1 MDSSMNLEERIRHF
15 SRQYAAV
22 KGEITKDIVGQEEAV
37 DGTLIA
43 MIAGGNV
50 LLEGVP
56 GTGKTRL
63 VRSVARTLDLMFSRI
78 QFTPDLMPA
87 DVTGANIIEK
97 DEKGNNKQRFVGGPI
112 FSNIVLADEINRATP
127 KTQSA
132 LLEAMQEHRVTA
144 GGRTWEL
151 MEPFFVLATQNPIEQ
166 DGTYMLPEAQMDRFM
181 FKLFMTFPA
190 EEELCRIVRLTQ
202 DTQEERS
209 ERIMNGEEL
218 LAMRETAKEIPVI
231 DEVVAYAARLV
242 TSTHPELDGASETVK
257 KELRFGA
264 SPRAVQ
270 ALIYGARIQALIE
283 GRYNVSYDDI
293 DALACPALRH
303 RVKLTYDALMRGRT
317 PDQVIT
323 ALIGELRAERGSK
336 RTKAAKTEGAEIPDR
351 RLFRRS

>member
-1 MDSSMNLEERIRHF
+1 MNSAVSMTDQIEAFGRR
-15 SRQYAAV
+15 YAAV
-22 KGEITKDIVGQEEAV
+22 RQEISRDIVGQQEVVE
-37 DGTLIA
+37 GTLIA
-43 MIAGGNV
+43 LIAGGNV
-50 LLEGVP
+50 LLEGNP
-56 GTGKTRL
+56 GVGKTRL
-63 VRSVARTLDLMFSRI
+63 VRSVGRAFNLMFSRI

-97 DEKGNNKQRFVGGPI
+97 DEKGNNKQRFVGGPV

-127 KTQSA
+127 KPQSA

-166 DGTYMLPEAQMDRFM
+166 DGTYVLPEAQTDRFM
-181 FKLFMTFPA
+181 FKLLMTFPA

-202 DTQEERS
+202 DTQEERAAQV
-209 ERIMNGEEL
+209 MNGEEL
-218 LAMRETAKEIPVI
+218 LAMRETAKQIPVI
-231 DEVVAYAARLV
+231 DEVVEYAAKLV
-242 TSTHPELDGASETVK
+242 ASTHPELNGAAETAK

-270 ALIYGARIQALIE
+270 ALISGAQILAMID

-293 DALACPALRH
+293 DALACPVLRH
-303 RVKLTYDALMRGRT
+303 RVKLTYEAVMLRRT
-317 PDQVIT
+317 PDQVIS
-323 ALIGELRAERGSK
+323 ALVEEVRAARMGK
-336 RTKAAKTEGAEIPDR
+336 QAKAVRTEAADRPDR

>member
-1 MDSSMNLEERIRHF
+1 MNNAWSMEERIRYF
-15 SRQYAAV
+15 SRQYQAV
-22 KGEITKDIVGQEEAV
+22 RGEIAKDIVGQDEAV

-63 VRSVARTLDLMFSRI
+63 VRSVARTLELIFSRI

-87 DVTGANIIEK
+87 DVTGSNIIEK
-97 DEKGNNKQRFVGGPI
+97 DEKGNNVQRFVGGPV

-144 GGRTWEL
+144 GGRTWAL

-166 DGTYMLPEAQMDRFM
+166 DGTYVLPEAQTDRFM
-181 FKLFMTFPA
+181 FKLLMTFPGEA
-190 EEELCRIVRLTQ
+190 ELCRIVRLTQ
-202 DTQEERS
+202 DTQEERAA
-209 ERIMNGEEL
+209 RVMNGEEL
-218 LAMRETAKEIPVI
+218 LAMRETAKSIPVI
-231 DEVVAYAARLV
+231 DEVVEYAARLV
-242 TSTHPELDGASETVK
+242 SSTHPELDGASPTAK

-270 ALIYGARIQALIE
+270 ALIAGGQILALTD
-283 GRYNVSYDDI
+283 GRYNVSRDDV
-293 DALACPALRH
+293 DALACPVLRH
-303 RVKLTYDALMRGRT
+303 RIKLTYDAVMSGHT
-317 PDQVIT
+317 PDEVIR
-323 ALIGELRAERGSK
+323 ALIAEARGGN
-336 RTKAAKTEGAEIPDR
+336 RTKTENAEAPDSR
-351 RLFRRS
+351 RFFRRT

>member
-1 MDSSMNLEERIRHF
+1 MNLEERIQHF
-15 SRQYAAV
+15 RRQYEALR
-22 KGEITKDIVGQEEAV
+22 GEVTKDIVGQKEVV

-63 VRSVARTLDLMFSRI
+63 VRSVARSLDLGFSRI

-97 DEKGNNKQRFVGGPI
+97 DEKGNNTQRFVPGPI

-144 GGRTWEL
+144 GGRTREL
-151 MEPFFVLATQNPIEQ
+151 GEPFFVLATQNPIEQ
-166 DGTYMLPEAQMDRFM
+166 DGTYVLPEAQMDRFM
-181 FKLFMTFPA
+181 FKLFMTFPG

-202 DTQEERS
+202 DTQTERA
-209 ERIMNGEEL
+209 ERVMSGEKL

-242 TSTHPELDGASETVK
+242 ASTHPELDGASETAK

-270 ALIYGARIQALIE
+270 ALITGARILALID
-283 GRYNVSYDDI
+283 GRYNVACDDI

-303 RVKLTYDALMRGRT
+303 RVKLTYDAVMRGRT
-317 PDQVIT
+317 PDEVIT
-323 ALIGELRAERGSK
+323 ALIGELRAEREGK
-336 RTKAAKTEGAEIPDR
+336 RTTVAKTEGVKPPDR
-351 RLFRRS
+351 RLFKRS

>member
-1 MDSSMNLEERIRHF
+1 MDCSMNLEERIRYF

-22 KGEITKDIVGQEEAV
+22 RGEITKDIVGQEEAV

-63 VRSVARTLDLMFSRI
+63 VRSVARTLDLRFSRI

-97 DEKGNNKQRFVGGPI
+97 DEKGNSVQRFVGGPI

-166 DGTYMLPEAQMDRFM
+166 DGTYVLPEAQTDRFM
-181 FKLFMTFPA
+181 FKLFMIFPA
-190 EEELCRIVRLTQ
+190 ETELCRIVRLTQ
-202 DTQEERS
+202 DTQEERA
-209 ERIMNGEEL
+209 EVVMNGDEL
-218 LAMRETAKEIPVI
+218 LAMRETAKQIPVI
-231 DEVVAYAARLV
+231 DEVLEYAAHLV
-242 TSTHPELDGASETVK
+242 SSTHPELEGASETAK

-270 ALIYGARIQALIE
+270 ALILGARILALID
-283 GRYNVSYDDI
+283 GRYNVSYNDV
-293 DALACPALRH
+293 DALACQALRH
-303 RVKLTYDALMRGRT
+303 RVKLTYEAIMRGVT
-317 PDQVIT
+317 PDQVIA
-323 ALIGELRAERGSK
+323 ALVNEARADLRGGK
-336 RTKAAKTEGAEIPDR
+336 RTAKTEESG

>member
-1 MDSSMNLEERIRHF
+1 MNPEERIQHF
-15 SRQYAAV
+15 RRLYEALRE
-22 KGEITKDIVGQEEAV
+22 EIAKDIVGQSEAV

-43 MIAGGNV
+43 LIAGGNV

-63 VRSVARTLDLMFSRI
+63 VRSVARSLDLMFSRI

-87 DVTGANIIEK
+87 DVTGANVIEK
-97 DEKGNNKQRFVGGPI
+97 DEKGNNRQRFVPGPI

-151 MEPFFVLATQNPIEQ
+151 GEPFFVLATQNPIEQ
-166 DGTYMLPEAQMDRFM
+166 DGTYVLPEAQTDRFM
-181 FKLFMTFPA
+181 FKLFMTFPG

-202 DTQEERS
+202 DTQEERA
-209 ERIMNGEEL
+209 ETVMNGEER

-231 DEVVAYAARLV
+231 DEVVEYAARLV
-242 TSTHPELDGASETVK
+242 ASTHPELDGASETAK

-270 ALIYGARIQALIE
+270 ALITGARILALTD
-283 GRYNVSYDDI
+283 GRYNVSYNDV
-293 DALACPALRH
+293 DALARPALRH
-303 RVKLTYDALMRGRT
+303 RVKLTYDAIMRGRT
-317 PDQVIT
+317 PDEVIA
-323 ALIGELRAERGSK
+323 ALIDEQRGKLNGGRRTKNEKAER
-336 RTKAAKTEGAEIPDR
+336 TDNAETPER

>member
-1 MDSSMNLEERIRHF
+1 MNNDNALSMEERIRYF
-15 SRQYAAV
+15 SRQYEAV
-22 KGEITKDIVGQEEAV
+22 RGEIAKDIVGQDEAV

-63 VRSVARTLDLMFSRI
+63 VRSAARTLDLMFSRI

-97 DEKGNNKQRFVGGPI
+97 DERGNNIQRFAAGPI

-144 GGRTWEL
+144 GGRTWVL

-166 DGTYMLPEAQMDRFM
+166 DGTYVLPEAQTDRFM
-181 FKLFMTFPA
+181 FKLLMTFP
-190 EEELCRIVRLTQ
+190 EEAELCRIVRLTQ
-202 DTQEERS
+202 DTQEERAA
-209 ERIMNGEEL
+209 RVMNGEEL
-218 LAMRETAKEIPVI
+218 LAMRETAKQIPVI
-231 DEVVAYAARLV
+231 DEVVEYAARLV
-242 TSTHPELDGASETVK
+242 AATHPELDGAPETTK

-270 ALIYGARIQALIE
+270 ALISGGRILALTD
-283 GRYNVSYDDI
+283 GRYNVSRDDV
-293 DALACPALRH
+293 DALACPVLRH
-303 RVKLTYDALMRGRT
+303 RVKLTYDSIMRGRT
-317 PDQVIT
+317 PDEVIR
-323 ALIGELRAERGSK
+323 ALIDELRGR
-336 RTKAAKTEGAEIPDR
+336 RPKTEKTEDAEKQNR
-351 RLFRRS
+351 RIFARA

>member
-1 MDSSMNLEERIRHF
+1 MNNDWSMEERISYF
-15 SRQYAAV
+15 SRQYGAV
-22 KGEITKDIVGQEEAV
+22 RAEIAKDIVGQDEAV

-63 VRSVARTLDLMFSRI
+63 VRSAARTLDLMFSRI

-97 DEKGNNKQRFVGGPI
+97 DERGNNVQRFAAGPI
-112 FSNIVLADEINRATP
+112 FSNIILADEINRATP

-144 GGRTWEL
+144 GGRTWVL

-166 DGTYMLPEAQMDRFM
+166 DGTYVLPEAQTDRFM
-181 FKLFMTFPA
+181 FKLLMTFPGEA
-190 EEELCRIVRLTQ
+190 ELCRIVRLTQ
-202 DTQEERS
+202 DTQEERAA
-209 ERIMNGEEL
+209 RIMNGEEL
-218 LAMRETAKEIPVI
+218 LAMRETAKQIPVI
-231 DEVVAYAARLV
+231 DEVVEYAACLV
-242 TSTHPELDGASETVK
+242 AATHPELDGAPETTK

-270 ALIYGARIQALIE
+270 ALISGGRILALTD
-283 GRYNVSYDDI
+283 GRYNVSRDDV
-293 DALACPALRH
+293 DALACPVLRH
-303 RVKLTYDALMRGRT
+303 RVKLTYDSIMRGRT
-317 PDQVIT
+317 PDEVIR
-323 ALIGELRAERGSK
+323 ALIDELRGK
-336 RTKAAKTEGAEIPDR
+336 RPKTGKTEDAEKQNR
-351 RLFRRS
+351 RIFTRA

>member
-1 MDSSMNLEERIRHF
+1 MNNAWSMEERIRSF
-15 SRQYAAV
+15 SMKYEAV
-22 KGEITKDIVGQEEAV
+22 RGEITKDIVGQDEAV

-43 MIAGGNV
+43 MITGGNV

-97 DEKGNNKQRFVGGPI
+97 DEKGNNVQRFVGGPI

-144 GGRTWEL
+144 GGRTWML

-166 DGTYMLPEAQMDRFM
+166 DGTYVLPEAQTDRFM
-181 FKLFMTFPA
+181 FKLLMTFPA

-202 DTQEERS
+202 DTQEERAA
-209 ERIMNGEEL
+209 RVMNGEEL
-218 LAMRETAKEIPVI
+218 LAMRETAKQIPVI
-231 DEVVAYAARLV
+231 DEVVEYAAKLV
-242 TSTHPELDGASETVK
+242 ASTHPELDGAAETAK

-270 ALIYGARIQALIE
+270 ALISGAQILAMID

-293 DALACPALRH
+293 DALACPVLRH
-303 RVKLTYDALMRGRT
+303 RVKLTYEAVMLRRT
-317 PDQVIT
+317 PDQVIS
-323 ALIGELRAERGSK
+323 ALIAELRAARNGK
-336 RTKAAKTEGAEIPDR
+336 QAKKVRTEAADRPDG

>member
-1 MDSSMNLEERIRHF
+1 MNNDWSMEERISYF
-15 SRQYAAV
+15 SRQYGAV
-22 KGEITKDIVGQEEAV
+22 RAEIAKDIVGQDEAV

-63 VRSVARTLDLMFSRI
+63 VRSAARTLDLMFSRI

-97 DEKGNNKQRFVGGPI
+97 DERGNNIQRFAAGPI

-144 GGRTWEL
+144 GGRTWVL

-166 DGTYMLPEAQMDRFM
+166 DGTYVLPEAQTDRFM
-181 FKLFMTFPA
+181 FKLLMTFP
-190 EEELCRIVRLTQ
+190 EEAELCRIVRLTQ
-202 DTQEERS
+202 DTQEERA
-209 ERIMNGEEL
+209 ERVMNGEEL
-218 LAMRETAKEIPVI
+218 LAMRETAKQIPVI
-231 DEVVAYAARLV
+231 DEVVEYAARLV
-242 TSTHPELDGASETVK
+242 AATHPELDGAPETTK

-270 ALIYGARIQALIE
+270 ALISGGRILALTD
-283 GRYNVSYDDI
+283 GRYNVSRDDV
-293 DALACPALRH
+293 DALACPVLRH
-303 RVKLTYDALMRGRT
+303 RVKLTYDSIMRGRT
-317 PDQVIT
+317 PDEVIR
-323 ALIGELRAERGSK
+323 ALIDELRGRRPKTG
-336 RTKAAKTEGAEIPDR
+336 KTEDAEKQNR
-351 RLFRRS
+351 RIFTRA